1 MTDERPSIG
10 AARRAWFGRKRSR
23 AEYLVPCV
31 LVAHLTLIFS
41 QVDSS
46 PGASFLYRAAFG
58 ALAEMQ
64 RAVSSTAAAGRDL
77 WSGYVSLRRVREENA
92 ALQETV
98 ARLEMNIRT
107 RDALVQQAR
116 SLERLL
122 ELDRQVDLIT
132 LSSRVIG
139 VDATP
144 WFRTVTV
151 DRGLRHGVREDM
163 AVIAPGG
170 VVGRVVGAPGMR
182 AAKVQLIVDR
192 NAAAG
197 ALVERTRAPGVA
209 VGSGDGTALRMD
221 FVGRLEDVRVGDVV
235 VTSGAD
241 GIYPYGLAL
250 GRVAAV
256 GPGAG
261 SYQSIGVE
269 PAVEFNRM
277 EHVLIVTDDERL
289 AAAGEVR

>member
-1 MTDERPSIG
+1 MK
-10 AARRAWFGRKRSR
+10 KRLR
-23 AEYLVPCV
+23 TEYLVPCV
-31 LVAHLTLIFS
+31 LVAHLTLIS
-41 QVDSS
+41 TQVDSA
-46 PGASFLYRAAFG
+46 PGGSFLYRATFG

-64 RAVSSTAAAGRDL
+64 RAASSTVAAGRDL

-92 ALQETV
+92 ALQETI
-98 ARLEMNIRT
+98 ARLEMNLRT

-182 AAKVQLIVDR
+182 AAKVQLIVDL

-197 ALVERTRAPGVA
+197 ALVERTRVPGVV

-241 GIYPYGLAL
+241 GIYPHGLAL
-250 GRVAAV
+250 GAVAAV
-256 GPGAG
+256 GDGDG
-261 SYQSIGVE
+261 SYKAIGVE
-269 PAVEFNRM
+269 PAIEFNRM
-277 EHVLIVTDDERL
+277 EHVLIVTNDERL
-289 AAAGEVR
+289 AAADEVQ

>member
-1 MTDERPSIG
+1 MK
-10 AARRAWFGRKRSR
+10 KRSR
-23 AEYLVPCV
+23 TAYLMLGVF
-31 LVAHLTLIFS
+31 VAHLVLISS

-46 PGASFLYRAAFG
+46 PGASVLHTVTFG
-58 ALAEMQ
+58 VLVDMQ
-64 RAVSSTAAAGRDL
+64 RAVNSTVVAGRDL
-77 WSGYVSLRRVREENA
+77 WRGYVSLRQVREENV
-92 ALQETV
+92 ALQETI
-98 ARLEMNIRT
+98 ARLELSLQAQ
-107 RDALVQQAR
+107 DAMVQQAH

-132 LSSRVIG
+132 LSSRIIG

-163 AVIAPGG
+163 PVIAPGG
-170 VVGRVVGAPGMR
+170 VVGRVVGAPGRR

-197 ALVERTRAPGVA
+197 ALIERTRAPGVV

-221 FVGRLEDVRVGDVV
+221 YVSNLEDVRVGDVV

-241 GIYPYGLAL
+241 GVYPHGLTL
-250 GRVAAV
+250 GRVVAV
-256 GPGAG
+256 DRGAG
-261 SYQSIGVE
+261 LYKSISVE
-269 PAVEFNRM
+269 PDIRFNRM
-277 EHVLIVTDDERL
+277 EHVLIVTNDERL
-289 AAAGEVR
+289 AAANEVR

>member
-1 MTDERPSIG
+1 MK
-10 AARRAWFGRKRSR
+10 KRSR
-23 AEYLVPCV
+23 TAYLVLGV
-31 LVAHLTLIFS
+31 VVAHLGLISS

-46 PGASFLYRAAFG
+46 PGTSVLHTVTFG
-58 ALAEMQ
+58 VLAEMQ
-64 RAVSSTAAAGRDL
+64 RAVSATVVAGRDL
-77 WSGYVSLRRVREENA
+77 WSGYLSLRQVREENV

-98 ARLEMNIRT
+98 ARLELSLQAQ
-107 RDALVQQAR
+107 DALVQQAQ

-122 ELDRQVDLIT
+122 ELDQRVDLIT
-132 LSSRVIG
+132 LSSRIIG

-170 VVGRVVGAPGMR
+170 VVGRVIGAPGRR

-197 ALVERTRAPGVA
+197 ALIERTRVPGVV

-221 FVGRLEDVRVGDVV
+221 YVSNLEDVQVGDVV

-241 GIYPYGLAL
+241 GVYPHGLTL
-250 GRVAAV
+250 GKVAAV
-256 GPGAG
+256 DRGAG
-261 SYQSIGVE
+261 LYKSITVE
-269 PAVEFNRM
+269 PNIEFDRM
-277 EHVLIVTDDERL
+277 EHVLIVTNDERL
-289 AAAGEVR
+289 AAANEVR

>member
-1 MTDERPSIG
+1 MN
-10 AARRAWFGRKRSR
+10 RRAERAPLKTRSR
-23 AEYLVPCV
+23 TAYLMTGVF
-31 LVAHLTLIFS
+31 VAHLALISS

-46 PGASFLYRAAFG
+46 PGASVLHTVTFG
-58 ALAEMQ
+58 VLVEMQ
-64 RAVSSTAAAGRDL
+64 RAVNATVVAGQDL
-77 WSGYVSLRRVREENA
+77 WRGYVSLRQVREENR
-92 ALQETV
+92 ALQDTI
-98 ARLEMNIRT
+98 ARLELSLRAQ
-107 RDALVQQAR
+107 DALVQQAH

-132 LSSRVIG
+132 LSSRIIG
-139 VDATP
+139 ADATP

-163 AVIAPGG
+163 PVIAPGG
-170 VVGRVVGAPGMR
+170 VVGRVVGAPGRR

-197 ALVERTRAPGVA
+197 ALIERTRAPGVV

-221 FVGRLEDVRVGDVV
+221 YVSNLEDVRVGDVV

-241 GIYPYGLAL
+241 GVYPYGLTL

-256 GPGAG
+256 DRGTGL
-261 SYQSIGVE
+261 YKSIGVE
-269 PAVEFNRM
+269 PDIDFNRM
-277 EHVLIVTDDERL
+277 EHVLIVTNDERL
-289 AAAGEVR
+289 AAANEVR

>member
-1 MTDERPSIG
+1 MKKRPRNAYVVLG
-10 AARRAWFGRKRSR
+10 
-23 AEYLVPCV
+23 V
-31 LVAHLTLIFS
+31 LVAHLAVISS

-46 PGASFLYRAAFG
+46 PGTSVLHTVTFG
-58 ALAEMQ
+58 MLAEIQ
-64 RAVSSTAAAGRDL
+64 RAVSSGVVAGRDL
-77 WSGYVSLRRVREENA
+77 WRGYVSLRRVREENV
-92 ALQETV
+92 ALQETI
-98 ARLEMNIRT
+98 ARLELNLQAQ
-107 RDALVQQAR
+107 DALVQQAH

-132 LSSRVIG
+132 LSSRIIG

-170 VVGRVVGAPGMR
+170 VVGRVVGAPGPR

-197 ALVERTRAPGVA
+197 ALVERTRVPGVV
-209 VGSGDGTALRMD
+209 VGSGDGSALRMD
-221 FVGRLEDVRVGDVV
+221 YVSNLEDIQVGDVV

-241 GIYPYGLAL
+241 GVYPYGLTL
-250 GRVAAV
+250 GSVVAV
-256 GPGAG
+256 DRGAG
-261 SYQSIGVE
+261 LYKSIGVE
-269 PAVEFNRM
+269 PDIEFNRM
-277 EHVLIVTDDERL
+277 EHVLIVTNDERL
-289 AAAGEVR
+289 AAANEVR

>member
-1 MTDERPSIG
+1 M
-10 AARRAWFGRKRSR
+10 RKRSR
-23 AEYLVPCV
+23 AAYLVLGV
-31 LVAHLTLIFS
+31 YVAHLALISS

-46 PGASFLYRAAFG
+46 PGASVLHTVTFG
-58 ALAEMQ
+58 VLAEMQ
-64 RAVSSTAAAGRDL
+64 RAVSSTVAAGRDL
-77 WSGYVSLRRVREENA
+77 WSGYVSLRQVREENVE
-92 ALQETV
+92 LQETI
-98 ARLEMNIRT
+98 ARLEMSLQAQ
-107 RDALVQQAR
+107 DALVQQAL

-122 ELDRQVDLIT
+122 ELHRHVELIT

-170 VVGRVVGAPGMR
+170 VVGRVVGAPGRR

-197 ALVERTRAPGVA
+197 ALIERTRVPGVV
-209 VGSGDGTALRMD
+209 VGSGDGTSLRLD
-221 FVGRLEDVRVGDVV
+221 YLSNLEDVRVGDVV

-241 GIYPYGLAL
+241 GIYPYGLAI
-250 GRVAAV
+250 GSVAATDR
-256 GPGAG
+256 GPGL
-261 SYQSIGVE
+261 YKSISIE
-269 PAVEFNRM
+269 PAIEFQRM
-277 EHVLIVTDDERL
+277 EHVLIVTNDERL
-289 AAAGEVR
+289 AAANEVR

>member
-1 MTDERPSIG
+1 MK
-10 AARRAWFGRKRSR
+10 KRSR
-23 AEYLVPCV
+23 TAYLVLGVCI
-31 LVAHLTLIFS
+31 AHLALISS

-46 PGASFLYRAAFG
+46 PGTSVLHTVSFG
-58 ALAEMQ
+58 TLAEMQ
-64 RAVSSTAAAGRDL
+64 RAVSSAVVAGRDL
-77 WSGYVSLRRVREENA
+77 WRGYVSLRQVREENI
-92 ALQETV
+92 ALQETI
-98 ARLEMNIRT
+98 ARLELSLQV
-107 RDALVQQAR
+107 RDALVRQAD

-151 DRGLRHGVREDM
+151 DRGLRHGVRENM

-170 VVGRVVGAPGMR
+170 VVGRVVGGPGRR

-197 ALVERTRAPGVA
+197 ALIERTRVPGVV
-209 VGSGDGTALRMD
+209 VGSGDGAALRMD
-221 FVGRLEDVRVGDVV
+221 YVSNLEDVRVGDVV

-241 GIYPYGLAL
+241 GVYPYGLTL
-250 GRVAAV
+250 GSVAAV
-256 GPGAG
+256 DRGAG
-261 SYQSIGVE
+261 LYKSIRVE
-269 PAVEFNRM
+269 PAIEFDRM
-277 EHVLIVTDDERL
+277 EHVLIVTNDERL
-289 AAAGEVR
+289 AAANEVR